1 MKTLEDYISLKHA
14 APDHRISY
22 GKHSEQFGELYLPK
36 ENNLHPTIIMIH
48 GGCWQARYNL
58 TVLGQLSKAL
68 TKIGYAVWN
77 IEFRRLGNGG
87 GFPITFEDVA
97 MGADFL
103 NTIAK
108 KYALDLNSLTAMGHS
123 AGGHLA
129 LWLAGR
135 HHLSRSSKFHSN
147 SAIKLER
154 VISLAGI
161 PDLVAGVEQD
171 ICRGA
176 CLNLMGGL
184 PNKIPEQYQLASPH
198 HLLPL
203 NIPHWHLVGEH
214 DPLVPVSYLE
224 PFIQRAK
231 QQDTHV
237 HFEVIPEIGH
247 FEMVMPN
254 TVSWNYI
261 KEALQ

>member
-1 MKTLEDYISLKHA
+1 MKTITDYINLKPVEPNH
-14 APDHRISY
+14 HLIY
-22 GKHSEQFGELYLPK
+22 GKHAEQFGELYLPK
-36 ENNLHPTIIMIH
+36 KAELHPVIILIH
-48 GGCWQARYNL
+48 GGCWQAQYDL
-58 TVLGQLSKAL
+58 STLGQLSKAL

-103 NTIAK
+103 NTIAET
-108 KYALDLNSLTAMGHS
+108 YALDLSKLTAMGHS

-135 HHLSRSSKFHSN
+135 HHLPHSSKLFSE
-147 SAIKLER
+147 SAIKIQR

-176 CLNLMGGL
+176 CQDLAGGL
-184 PNKIPEQYQLASPH
+184 PHEVPEQYQLASPH

-203 NIPHWHLVGEH
+203 SIPHWHLVGALDSH
-214 DPLVPVSYLE
+214 VPASYLK
-224 PFIQRAK
+224 PFIQKAK
-231 QQDTHV
+231 LQDNKV
-237 HFEVIPEIGH
+237 YFKVIPDIGH
-247 FEMVMPN
+247 FEMVMPD
-254 TVSWNYI
+254 TASWKHI
-261 KEALQ
+261 KEALL